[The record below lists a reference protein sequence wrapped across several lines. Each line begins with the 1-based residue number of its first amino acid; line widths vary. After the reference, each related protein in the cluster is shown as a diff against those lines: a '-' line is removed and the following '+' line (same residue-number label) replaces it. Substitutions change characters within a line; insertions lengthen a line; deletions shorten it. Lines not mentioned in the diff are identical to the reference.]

1 MLSKSERKFTN
12 SYLIITFKYQNEISG
27 ICYDKEDD
35 FNLYRRETISE
46 AFNRFI
52 TRSGITFYKN
62 KELYF
67 YLSSG
72 DNYILIDK
80 EQKIQDLG
88 INDGDTIE
96 ISTNIKNTDFIYK
109 IKKNSKRIKKMLI
122 ISIIFAILLVVTATA
137 LLLYYFVFRD
147 KKKIIVKKEEYK
159 REELVTK
166 ISYIPDVLYR
176 YQSNKRTNLI
186 VEGGNITDE
195 DSLRGME
202 QYIDFIFILRNKYY
216 EIENNET
223 QKFWYKGYIGILNIT
238 INNGTDDIEV
248 FHDTNLS
255 RYINQLDK
263 SKIISKNNLR
273 NLNINSDIVK
283 EENEEKNNVTDTET
297 NTNAI
302 SSFIKIEFYENGQ
315 IKNIYLPKYLIKSNM
330 VFIDN
335 IIKLLIPKLS
345 PSLYIKNIAEKL
357 KELNYHISAN
367 VSNSEYEEDNND
379 EIYDTFNEIYDTD
392 IEITD
397 SNNENE
403 DSDILEN
410 ELNSEKETNI
420 NRRLEDKSYVNNIET
435 TNL

>member
-80 EQKIQDLG
+80 EKKIQDLD
-88 INDGDTIE
+88 INNGDTIE
-96 ISTNIKNTDFIYK
+96 ISTKIKNTDFIYK
-109 IKKNSKRIKKMLI
+109 IKTNSKRMKKILI
-122 ISIIFAILLVVTATA
+122 FLIIFAILLVVTAVA

-147 KKKIIVKKEEYK
+147 KKEIIVKKEEYK

-202 QYIDFIFILRNKYY
+202 QYIDFIFILMK
-216 EIENNET
+216 
-223 QKFWYKGYIGILNIT
+223 
-238 INNGTDDIEV
+238 
-248 FHDTNLS
+248 
-255 RYINQLDK
+255 
-263 SKIISKNNLR
+263 
-273 NLNINSDIVK
+273 
-283 EENEEKNNVTDTET
+283 
-297 NTNAI
+297 
-302 SSFIKIEFYENGQ
+302 
-315 IKNIYLPKYLIKSNM
+315 
-330 VFIDN
+330 
-335 IIKLLIPKLS
+335 
-345 PSLYIKNIAEKL
+345 
-357 KELNYHISAN
+357 
-367 VSNSEYEEDNND
+367 
-379 EIYDTFNEIYDTD
+379 
-392 IEITD
+392 
-397 SNNENE
+397 
-403 DSDILEN
+403 
-410 ELNSEKETNI
+410 
-420 NRRLEDKSYVNNIET
+420 
-435 TNL
+435 